1 MTRKLPSSPAKQ
13 TPHPCHHAQVKL
25 LNRVIGQLEG
35 VRRMV
40 DDQRY
45 CVDILVQ
52 TRAAAAAL
60 KKVELQILKT
70 HMDHCVNE
78 AFESKSPAK
87 SAAKVNELVELMQRF

>member
-1 MTRKLPSSPAKQ
+1 MTRKLPSTKRPQHA
-13 TPHPCHHAQVKL
+13 CHHQQVKL

-60 KKVELQILKT
+60 KKIELQNLKS
-70 HMDHCVNE
+70 HMDHCVAE
-78 AFESKSPAK
+78 AFDSSIPAK
-87 SAAKVNELVELMQRF
+87 SSAKVNELVELMQRF